1 MIMLPI
7 LPSLTLLL
15 QALLMTVMVLT
26 QPFAK

>member
-26 QPFAK
+26 QPLAK